1 MRDGRSGDLLPRPS
15 QRPGGRRRPR
25 GQIPEPL
32 PTDRVRSRRRRDRRR
47 GAVAEVASIIDRVQT
62 TGSVVTL
69 VLCASL
75 AFVLVAAAKI
85 VTVYE
90 IVQGLM
96 RYLMSLY
103 LALGIGL
110 VYVGSVLILFTT
122 VDALASERFTPD
134 PQLRSTAVAAGG
146 GMIGLGVL
154 LSLSRCSGSARRTRS
169 SPAAAHVRRVRH
181 AARVPLP
188 RPLWAGGVGGH
199 HARRRLHR
207 HKLPRSGAIRI
218 RRVVPLHPHCPKC
231 YGDGLSIG
239 HLDPAV
245 GDPQRAQYES
255 GHRIGNASSGP
266 RRSAWAKR
274 SRASMR
280 RTWCTLG
287 STIYRGATTTP
298 STM

>member
-1 MRDGRSGDLLPRPS
+1 MVAVAVSYLALPNAQADVADLAAKYPS
-15 QRPGGRRRPR
+15 RFQQMAYDLGVDATAGA
-25 GQIPEPL
+25 
-32 PTDRVRSRRRRDRRR
+32 

-69 VLCASL
+69 VLCTSL

-154 LSLSRCSGSARRTRS
+154 LVPISL
-169 SPAAAHVRRVRH
+169 
-181 AARVPLP
+181 L
-188 RPLWAGGVGGH
+188 
-199 HARRRLHR
+199 
-207 HKLPRSGAIRI
+207 
-218 RRVVPLHPHCPKC
+218 
-231 YGDGLSIG
+231 GLSLI
-239 HLDPAV
+239 H
-245 GDPQRAQYES
+245 
-255 GHRIGNASSGP
+255 I
-266 RRSAWAKR
+266 
-274 SRASMR
+274 
-280 RTWCTLG
+280 
-287 STIYRGATTTP
+287 
-298 STM
+298 